1 MRKINIR
8 IPYSYQNYNLE
19 TDSRIIHKEYTELIY
34 DIVIEDDIKQ
44 LMRARTRANYLIF
57 DGDYEGLRSDIQK
70 EVDLFIVKDL
80 IQYEQLFIEYRVP
93 KEKIYILPLQ
103 EKAVHICL
111 IIESLEKQFQAQLS
125 DIQLKHEACYWPVQ
139 HESLKIEQCRGDIS
153 IKSSLDKEKH
163 IYIYYLDEINISEEK
178 GYLIKNEFE
187 MKGNLEVELFILTY
201 KQERQIDTFNI
212 DINTTKVFEPI
223 QGAEYI
229 KIALR
234 IKGSGEVLFKK
245 LEIVDYT
252 KDIISEQLLSEN
264 EDERYLILTN
274 MYPNKQNLYRNGFV
288 HRRVVLYKERGLRV
302 DVFACNSK
310 NRGLESYCF
319 DKVQVYGGD
328 EKALQTLL
336 RVRKY
341 KKILIHFVNENMV
354 EAIEQVD
361 DTIPFIVWIH
371 GFETERW
378 HRRRFNYTEEEIKR
392 NLSKWEKEDDK
403 KMSFMKRI
411 YTDPKNTF
419 IFVSKWFMEAVGEE
433 DAGCK
438 VTNYKVVP
446 NVVDGDIFKFIPK
459 GVEQRK
465 RILTIRPF
473 ASKKYAN
480 DLTVQAILEL
490 SKKDFF
496 KDLIFDIYGRGP
508 LFEEVLSPI
517 RHFENVHIYETFL
530 TQEEIAR
537 EHRKH
542 GIFICPTR
550 LDAQGVSMCEA
561 MSSGLIPIT
570 NGVTAIP
577 EYVNEEIGI
586 LAPEEDY
593 MTLARGVEKLY
604 YDIDMFKKMSYK
616 ASISIQEKCGIENV
630 INEEI
635 KYIEE

>member
-1 MRKINIR
+1 MRKLNIR
-8 IPYSYQNYNLE
+8 IPYSYKGYNLE
-19 TDSRIIHKEYTELIY
+19 ADSRIIYNDYMEIEY
-34 DIVIEDDIKQ
+34 DIVIENDIKQ
-44 LMRARTRANYLIF
+44 LIKGRAKAGYLIF
-57 DGDYEGLRSDIQK
+57 DGDYEGMHSSVQK
-70 EVDLFIVKDL
+70 EVDLFIVEDL
-80 IQYEQLFIEYRVP
+80 IQYERLFIEYKVD
-93 KEKIYILPLQ
+93 KEKIHIAPR
-103 EKAVHICL
+103 EDKACIICS
-111 IIESLEKQFQAQLS
+111 IIEELEKQFQPQLS
-125 DIQLKHEACYWPVQ
+125 DIQLSHQASYWPVYHQ
-139 HESLKIEQCRGDIS
+139 SLKVEQYKEDIS
-153 IKSSLDKEKH
+153 IKSSLRKEEYV
-163 IYIYYLDEINISEEK
+163 YIYYSDEININIERS
-178 GYLIKNEFE
+178 YLIKNEFE
-187 MKGNLEVELFILTY
+187 VKDDLETKLFILTY
-201 KQERQIDTFNI
+201 KQGEQIDTFI
-212 DINTTKVFEPI
+212 ADINTVKVFEPI
-223 QGAEYI
+223 KDADYM
-229 KIALR
+229 KLALR
-234 IKGSGEVLFKK
+234 IKGSGEALFKG
-245 LEIVDYT
+245 LTIIDQS
-252 KDIISEQLLSEN
+252 KDKIYKQLLN
-264 EDERYLILTN
+264 KNKDERYLILTN
-274 MYPNKQNLYRNGFV
+274 MYPNEQNLYRNGFV

-378 HRRRFNYTEEEIKR
+378 HRRRFNYTKEEIKR

-490 SKKDFF
+490 SKKEFF
-496 KDLIFDIYGRGP
+496 KDLIFDIYGKGP

-542 GIFICPTR
+542 GVFICPTR

-593 MTLARGVEKLY
+593 MTLARGIEKLY